1 VVCLSAC
8 LLVITVS
15 PMEIVELMEMLL
27 GMKIHRATRNRALDG
42 VRIQD
47 APAERGH
54 TWLSTYSK
62 LLTRVQNT
70 MMRPDITI
78 TMATC

>member
-27 GMKIHRATRNRALDG
+27 GMKIHRGHKKPCIRWG
-42 VRIQD
+42 QD
-47 APAERGH
+47 SRCPCRKG
-54 TWLSTYSK
+54 TY
-62 LLTRVQNT
+62 LAV
-70 MMRPDITI
+70 DILKVTHKG
-78 TMATC
+78 TEHDDAA